1 MDDDETLKLLRAALA
16 GADDRQPPVP
26 VLAAAVAAGTWT
38 RLDEQLA
45 TLVADSA
52 DSAMTSAG
60 MRGSG
65 ADVRALTYTTDGL
78 TIECELAPD
87 ALLGQAVPVQ
97 PGITVEL
104 VWPDGTGRPLPLQPD
119 GSFHVRPAPAGPV
132 GIRCRRPGRPDAL
145 TPWLLP

>member
-52 DSAMTSAG
+52 DGMASAG

-65 ADVRALTYTTDGL
+65 ADVRALTYTADGL

>member
-16 GADDRQPPVP
+16 GADDRQPPAP
-26 VLAAAVAAGTWT
+26 VLAAAVAAATWT

-52 DSAMTSAG
+52 DDMASAG

-65 ADVRALTYTTDGL
+65 ADVRALTYTADGL

-119 GSFHVRPAPAGPV
+119 GSFHVRPAPVGPI